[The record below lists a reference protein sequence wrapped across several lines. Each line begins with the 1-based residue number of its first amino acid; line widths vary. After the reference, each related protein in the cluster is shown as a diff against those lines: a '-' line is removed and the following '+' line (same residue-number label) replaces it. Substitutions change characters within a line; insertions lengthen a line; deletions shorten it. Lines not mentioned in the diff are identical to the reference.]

1 MANHELA
8 QPETLGKYAKG
19 VAQVVGATLAIFLAA
34 MTGGGD
40 GDERITAVEQTQIAA
55 AIVTALLVYVVP
67 NFPAPIVR
75 YAKTA
80 AAVLGAIAVAL
91 PPYLEYGWSG
101 LDGENLSLVA
111 LQVLTALG
119 VYIAPNTTPLPVI
132 ESAGGGTALAVT
144 PVEGSGYTF
153 GGS

>member
-1 MANHELA
+1 
-8 QPETLGKYAKG
+8 
-19 VAQVVGATLAIFLAA
+19 
-34 MTGGGD
+34 
-40 GDERITAVEQTQIAA
+40 
-55 AIVTALLVYVVP
+55 VP

-119 VYIAPNTTPLPVI
+119 VYIAPNTTPLPVVQ
-132 ESAGGGTALAVT
+132 SAAGAPALAVA
-144 PVEGSGYTF
+144 PVEAAEPYAF
-153 GGS
+153 GGA